1 MYNGKK
7 VSVAMASYNG
17 ARYIQQQIDSI
28 CNQSIRP
35 DEIIIS
41 DDGSSDNTIEIIL
54 GSANMYKPVGID
66 IRCLTDNPRKGYC
79 GNFEWA
85 ITHTS
90 GHYIFLSDQDD
101 VWYENKIQT
110 VLKVFDDHH
119 DAECVIHECVLID
132 EKNNPL
138 VGVFNRWTKQYIL
151 DSGVNTVFKINR
163 AQYLDA
169 AVSKPLAN
177 DMVICL
183 SRESLKS
190 SIPFPK
196 CDGQHDAWL
205 IFSAVCNDKCWYT
218 PEVLGAYRLHGNN
231 TCGNKVY
238 QGNALER
245 LKGIIKKMNISGV
258 RSALTLCRI
267 GESMIRSIEL
277 AGCTNLDAYKTA
289 KRVFEIGSKE
299 VCALSSARLSGA
311 KQLYS
316 LYKNDVRYR
325 SIGKASFIYQLLRVL
340 LYSKKKRISVLSL

>member
-1 MYNGKK
+1 
-7 VSVAMASYNG
+7 MASYNG

-132 EKNNPL
+132 EKTT
-138 VGVFNRWTKQYIL
+138 R
-151 DSGVNTVFKINR
+151 
-163 AQYLDA
+163 
-169 AVSKPLAN
+169 
-177 DMVICL
+177 L
-183 SRESLKS
+183 SEFLT
-190 SIPFPK
+190 
-196 CDGQHDAWL
+196 GGL
-205 IFSAVCNDKCWYT
+205 
-218 PEVLGAYRLHGNN
+218 NN
-231 TCGNKVY
+231 TFWTVESIQFSK
-238 QGNALER
+238 LTER
-245 LKGIIKKMNISGV
+245 NTWMPPYPSPWQTVWLFV
-258 RSALTLCRI
+258 
-267 GESMIRSIEL
+267 
-277 AGCTNLDAYKTA
+277 
-289 KRVFEIGSKE
+289 
-299 VCALSSARLSGA
+299 
-311 KQLYS
+311 
-316 LYKNDVRYR
+316 
-325 SIGKASFIYQLLRVL
+325 
-340 LYSKKKRISVLSL
+340 